1 MCQLQ
6 IKGEVQLFPMNTV
19 EAASTRIE
27 KTVRRHEL
35 KELAKK
41 HRRTGLSISLI
52 ADKMELTRGHVWS
65 LLSQRVKAYPS
76 PKPSESTTVKR
87 ITYNGGTSWRCEDA
101 FISLKR
107 IPLIDGLFK
116 EPAVGSLKNDAGIT
130 LH

>member
-6 IKGEVQLFPMNTV
+6 IKGEVQLLHMNTV
-19 EAASTRIE
+19 EAASTHIE
-27 KTVRRHEL
+27 KRARRHEL

-41 HRRTGLSISLI
+41 HRRTGLSISSI

-65 LLSQRVKAYPS
+65 LLNQRVKTRLN
-76 PKPSESTTVKR
+76 PKPSENTTVKR
-87 ITYNGGTSWRCEDA
+87 ITYNGGTSWRCEDT

-116 EPAVGSLKNDAGIT
+116 EPAAGSLKNNAGIT